1 MKLPLLKFTF
11 PIIILLLA
19 LFSAPQNVHA
29 AVTQGLLESCSPQV
43 CGWSLHCPGIQLFGQ
58 SLSGISQ
65 KCRPEKAYSPC
76 GTEGDCSLRSDG
88 RTNCVTIDN
97 ISGNKTD
104 LTAAICLD
112 KKDFPQKDKGNEIKD
127 QCVTTANCGPNQQCI
142 QVTAWDQE
150 YFGISEFVTSKR
162 CLPTEIIPATFVFTD
177 TTGSCGQ
184 NQQCSADETCV
195 ENTYVDIIAKAAYVP
210 LPGFLTFKQP
220 VCYKSSYLSGTCTT
234 YGATCQVP
242 GTGTGLCMHTLDAG
256 ADILKC
262 VDVTYLPGGPAAP
275 SNYACTSDT
284 SCNKTDYKYC
294 LTNPVTNKKQCFSQ
308 QNIFTDM
315 SKLPDQKCS
324 GKDCAC
330 TLVGK
335 QGCEPT
341 GKESICAAY
350 GDKST
355 AVCINF
361 AGSGAALADGKGTAT
376 TKPSQL
382 PDQSVAQQ
390 TYTAFA
396 PKLQIDIPNLTFADK
411 ITAEDGPGGI
421 KRFSVPYLAT
431 YINAVYKYALGLGVL
446 IGIVVLLYAGFRW
459 MTSFG
464 NTKAISEAKTMV
476 GNSAFG
482 LFLLFSAFTILYYI
496 NPELPKMKALQI
508 LAPKQDVFQ
517 MEPQDEDPTYNAGTQ
532 TPGNPGEYKVS
543 SGFKITN
550 PPGVSNA
557 VITPLISNLPA
568 NIKKCSPEAAQY
580 AAAALAEVP
589 VCIQPLSCAFSASQF
604 LNYIGC
610 TDMQSV
616 SAPHLSAIIDAS
628 GWTAIKITP
637 QNVKNLP
644 LGLLLGP
651 GHVGVS
657 IGNGKQWQSNGS
669 WSGTSRVS
677 QINKKFG
684 GDCYEKG
691 GGSNKGSDACDFC
704 AKVPSRN
711 PKNAGGGAIQG
722 WWSDNIWPSW
732 WKFVIVPPGQAPAAP
747 KKECFF
753 ESIGGMSKLKFTIT
767 AELCDYLNSDYKAK
781 LDAASKAAG
790 GH

>member
-1 MKLPLLKFTF
+1 MTQNNPMRLPLLKTVF
-11 PIIILLLA
+11 PITIFLLA
-19 LFSAPQNVHA
+19 LFIAPQNAHA
-29 AVTQGLLESCSPQV
+29 DVTQGLLESCSPQV
-43 CGWSLHCPGIQLFGQ
+43 CGWNLHCPGTQLFGQ
-58 SLSGISQ
+58 SLMGVSQ
-65 KCRPEKAYSPC
+65 KCRPEKDYEQC
-76 GTEGDCSLRSDG
+76 GTSGNCSLRSDG

-184 NQQCSADETCV
+184 NQQCGADETCV
-195 ENTYVDIIAKAAYVP
+195 ENTYLDIVAKAAYVP
-210 LPGFLTFKQP
+210 LPGFFTFKQP

-275 SNYACTSDT
+275 SNYACTSDA

-294 LTNPVTNKKQCFSQ
+294 LTNPVTSKKQCFSQ

-315 SKLPDQKCS
+315 SKLPAQTCS
-324 GKDCAC
+324 GKDCTC
-330 TLVGK
+330 SLVGK
-335 QGCEPT
+335 QGCEPS

-355 AVCINF
+355 AVCINY
-361 AGSGAALADGKGTAT
+361 AGGGAALSDGKGAAT

-382 PDQSVAQQ
+382 PDQSIAQQ

-396 PKLQIDIPNLTFADK
+396 PKLQIDIPNLTFAEK

-446 IGIVVLLYAGFRW
+446 IAVIVLMYAGFRW

-464 NTKAISEAKTMV
+464 NSKAVSEAKTMV

-482 LFLLFSAFTILYYI
+482 LFLLFSAFMILYYI

-508 LAPKQDVFQ
+508 LAPKQIAFDSLNEEEIAQ
-517 MEPQDEDPTYNAGTQ
+517 QTEAESGATPTGDREACLMKTFAPGKKYGDKPDIVSIEMFELGTKVPVNQ
-532 TPGNPGEYKVS
+532 YSAAAWQKVS
-543 SGFKITN
+543 KEILASSDPEVQGILQYMHDFKNKKVPDMT
-550 PPGVSNA
+550 GAKDGAGAVSA
-557 VITPLISNLPA
+557 LV
-568 NIKKCSPEAAQY
+568 KC
-580 AAAALAEVP
+580 
-589 VCIQPLSCAFSASQF
+589 
-604 LNYIGC
+604 IGC
-610 TDMQSV
+610 NKKGELQD
-616 SAPHLSAIIDAS
+616 
-628 GWTAIKITP
+628 
-637 QNVKNLP
+637 
-644 LGLLLGP
+644 
-651 GHVGVS
+651 S
-657 IGNGKQWQSNGS
+657 IGNRMHPIGLALDFMTRSGWAIKWGPKEIDTGYCNEYKKTLDKMKSGEYGEYLKSDPYKMYARLTPLAESCVNKFNNGKWTI
-669 WSGTSRVS
+669 WP
-677 QINKKFG
+677 KKFVEIFNANG
-684 GDCYEKG
+684 FRAGENYKG
-691 GGSNKGSDACDFC
+691 LYTDAMH
-704 AKVPSRN
+704 
-711 PKNAGGGAIQG
+711 
-722 WWSDNIWPSW
+722 
-732 WKFVIVPPGQAPAAP
+732 
-747 KKECFF
+747 F
-753 ESIGGMSKLKFTIT
+753 EYFGPCMNVK
-767 AELCDYLNSDYKAK
+767 
-781 LDAASKAAG
+781 
-790 GH
+790 